1 MAFHE
6 RKHQRTLWYC
16 ITLYYD
22 DITVHDNTGEYS
34 TLHGNGAERRLVV
47 LRVSA
52 RTSPCNCASS
62 SAGPFFH
69 FPKTTTNST
78 MKQFAHGSQF
88 LWIVA
93 AHVCSAPHPLPY
105 PLHVHAHEHEHLHPT
120 PPHPIINVTSSTWHV
135 HERKKKNNKTPRRL
149 VVPLATTLHC
159 IALHYITLHCIALHY
174 IALHC
179 IALHYVTLHYIA
191 LHYITLHCIALHYIA
206 LHCIALHYITLHT
219 CMHTYTYE
227 YVYTCIVYM
236 YIVLYTCKCYIL
248 YMYI

>member
-69 FPKTTTNST
+69 FPKTTTTST
-78 MKQFAHGSQF
+78 MTQFAHGSQF

-135 HERKKKNNKTPRRL
+135 HERKKKQQDTQAPCSA
-149 VVPLATTLHC
+149 VGHYITLHY
-159 IALHYITLHCIALHY
+159 IALHYITLHCMHY
-174 IALHC
+174 ITLHC

-191 LHYITLHCIALHYIA
+191 LHCITLHYIA
-206 LHCIALHYITLHT
+206 LHCITLHYIALHCITLHYITY
-219 CMHTYTYE
+219 MHAYIYLW
-227 YVYTCIVYM
+227 VCVYM
-236 YIVLYTCKCYIL
+236 YSVYVYCTI
-248 YMYI
+248 YM